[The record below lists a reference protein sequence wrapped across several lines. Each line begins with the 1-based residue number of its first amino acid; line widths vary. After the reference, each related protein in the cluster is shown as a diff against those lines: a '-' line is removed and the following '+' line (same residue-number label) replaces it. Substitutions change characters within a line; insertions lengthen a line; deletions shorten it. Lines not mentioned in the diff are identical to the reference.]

1 MDLAADSPEI
11 TTRPPA
17 YAADTVDSDVAD
29 GLVDATLLQNGTVQ
43 FDCKFTRPAVAAYLD
58 WTTPEGTIQKD
69 GVKALAP
76 TTTRL
81 ELGPD
86 GTTGTA
92 TLPVVASGKY
102 RLRLVAERGIETAF
116 PEHGVTVK
124 PDLPP
129 EVKKFAGRDDRALAT
144 LGAGAA
150 GVLGAS
156 LGQGPL
162 LAASDLLRGRSDEIK
177 EVLPYDHVPLEFTAT
192 DDVAVALA
200 EVEYRVNRGDPARD
214 PIAATG
220 YKNRVASVKDA
231 FSLGGKVKP
240 GDVVEYR
247 IRVTDNLPPE
257 FGGPHVVYYPADH
270 SLVLHVASDKEI
282 LALRDDINARLEK
295 IKEDLKAEERGV
307 YKARSDSR
315 DRPALT
321 KDQANEVKDLKKDN
335 TDTETSLKDLADAAD
350 LAPAFRPLADL
361 ARDVADKEMKESG
374 KSLDKAAADHKIPAE
389 RDEQFQNS
397 EKELDSAYAKLDRMK
412 RLNEELAQKAL
423 AQENL
428 AKLADK
434 EKELAD
440 KAADLAEK
448 DPVKDPSAK
457 DQAEQLKQQQEKT
470 AAELQK
476 LTDEN
481 PALKKALDEARA
493 EEARDLADRAKELA
507 KQQRDLAQGRGRRR
521 EEAEHGAAGR
531 PGPQAAGTG
540 RQGGRAG
547 QEDEGAGPGGADQP
561 AEA

>member
-1 MDLAADSPEI
+1 M
-11 TTRPPA
+11 
-17 YAADTVDSDVAD
+17 
-29 GLVDATLLQNGTVQ
+29 
-43 FDCKFTRPAVAAYLD
+43 AAYLD

-129 EVKKFAGRDDRALAT
+129 EVKKFAGRDDRSRGDSGRRRRGRPRLAP
-144 LGAGAA
+144 GAGA
-150 GVLGAS
+150 VLRPLPTSSADGAMRS
-156 LGQGPL
+156 KRSCPTTTCRWSSPPRTTWPWPWPRWSTAST
-162 LAASDLLRGRSDEIK
+162 AANPVRE
-177 EVLPYDHVPLEFTAT
+177 
-192 DDVAVALA
+192 
-200 EVEYRVNRGDPARD
+200 

-307 YKARSDSR
+307 YKAQQRLA
-315 DRPALT
+315 RPA
-321 KDQANEVKDLKKDN
+321 
-335 TDTETSLKDLADAAD
+335 
-350 LAPAFRPLADL
+350 
-361 ARDVADKEMKESG
+361 
-374 KSLDKAAADHKIPAE
+374 
-389 RDEQFQNS
+389 
-397 EKELDSAYAKLDRMK
+397 
-412 RLNEELAQKAL
+412 
-423 AQENL
+423 
-428 AKLADK
+428 
-434 EKELAD
+434 
-440 KAADLAEK
+440 
-448 DPVKDPSAK
+448 
-457 DQAEQLKQQQEKT
+457 
-470 AAELQK
+470 
-476 LTDEN
+476 
-481 PALKKALDEARA
+481 
-493 EEARDLADRAKELA
+493 
-507 KQQRDLAQGRGRRR
+507 
-521 EEAEHGAAGR
+521 
-531 PGPQAAGTG
+531 GP
-540 RQGGRAG
+540 
-547 QEDEGAGPGGADQP
+547 DEGPGQ
-561 AEA
+561 